1 MIERHIMKVRARHAI
16 SDAEEQAIRS
26 SVSEYRSLKADQTII
41 RRGERLH
48 HSTLLLDGLMCRYK
62 DLRSGKRQ
70 ISELHVAGDF
80 ADLHSF
86 PLKWLD
92 HDIMTLTACEVALV
106 PHAHISDMIARFPRL
121 GRIFWF
127 LTTLDAAVHREWEL
141 SLGQRSG
148 IARLAHLFCE
158 LYARLQITKLA
169 KNQSFALDLTQT
181 DLGESTG
188 LTVVHVNRCLKE
200 LRTQGLVTFQSGQVT
215 IHDLTGLRRLAEFDP
230 AYLYLDGP
238 YEID

>member
-1 MIERHIMKVRARHAI
+1 MIERHLMTIRIRHAI
-16 SDAEEQAIRS
+16 SAAEEQAIRA
-26 SVSEYRSLKADQTII
+26 SVSEYRSYKADQTFI

-48 HSTLLLDGLMCRYK
+48 HSTLLLDGLICRYK
-62 DLRSGKRQ
+62 VLRSGKRQ

-86 PLKWLD
+86 PLKRLD

-106 PHAHISDMIARFPRL
+106 PHAHISETIARFPRL
-121 GRIFWF
+121 GRIYWF

-141 SLGQRSG
+141 SLGQRNG

-158 LYARLQITKLA
+158 LRTRLAVTKLTE
-169 KNQSFALDLTQT
+169 NRSFALDLTQT
-181 DLGESTG
+181 DLGECTG
-188 LTVVHVNRCLKE
+188 MTVVHVNRCLKQ
-200 LRTQGLVTFQSGQVT
+200 LRNQGLVTFQSGRVT
-215 IHDLTGLRRLAEFDP
+215 IHDLPALERLAEFDP